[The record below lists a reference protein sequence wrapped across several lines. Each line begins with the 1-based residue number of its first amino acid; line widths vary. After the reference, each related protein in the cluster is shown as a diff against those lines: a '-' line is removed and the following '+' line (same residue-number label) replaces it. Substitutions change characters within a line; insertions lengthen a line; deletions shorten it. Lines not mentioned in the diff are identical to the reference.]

1 MHSCEMT
8 AIDTGPARLAA
19 CSTCSRYEWSD
30 RDGSQLDPSDAIAAV
45 YGPFPLIQRLESIGT
60 PGGSALVYRV
70 PRRYQTRL
78 DVLVIGEWTRI
89 HPDLY
94 ASQDGINLLLAPT
107 DPTVSRRFAT
117 AG

>member
-1 MHSCEMT
+1 MHSCDIT
-8 AIDTGPARLAA
+8 AIDMGPASLAT

-30 RDGSQLDPSDAIAAV
+30 KNGSRIDPSDAIAAV
-45 YGPFPLIQRLESIGT
+45 YGPFPLVERLDSIGA

-70 PRRYQTRL
+70 PLRYRARL
-78 DVLVIGEWTRI
+78 DVLAVGEWTRI

-107 DPTVSRRFAT
+107 DPTVSRRFAAT
-117 AG
+117 G